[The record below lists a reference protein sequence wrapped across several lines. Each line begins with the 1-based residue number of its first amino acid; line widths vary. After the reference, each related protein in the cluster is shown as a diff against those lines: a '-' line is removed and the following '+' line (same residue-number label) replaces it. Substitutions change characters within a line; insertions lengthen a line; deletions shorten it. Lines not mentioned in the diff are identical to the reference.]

1 MLNHSSGQSS
11 RLFSDAHKARHELR
25 SKFPILDGA
34 KPYQPKPDWFFG
46 FPISNDYDSEDRS
59 GLSKNNELFSLAQLA
74 YLQQRIQLCSCP
86 LTDVGS
92 FVDKYGGKK
101 NWEEDKQLSDEALLC
116 FPWAIIEV
124 KKPDAP
130 PADIMECYCQAANGA
145 SSCLTMLEQLTKHN
159 GTRHTSDSV
168 KPIVVFTFVGP
179 DVKL

>member
-1 MLNHSSGQSS
+1 M
-11 RLFSDAHKARHELR
+11 
-25 SKFPILDGA
+25 
-34 KPYQPKPDWFFG
+34 
-46 FPISNDYDSEDRS
+46 
-59 GLSKNNELFSLAQLA
+59 
-74 YLQQRIQLCSCP
+74 
-86 LTDVGS
+86 
-92 FVDKYGGKK
+92 DKYGGKK

-179 DVKL
+179 DVKLWLAYTTITEVGDSWVDPWQFEHVGDSIIYL